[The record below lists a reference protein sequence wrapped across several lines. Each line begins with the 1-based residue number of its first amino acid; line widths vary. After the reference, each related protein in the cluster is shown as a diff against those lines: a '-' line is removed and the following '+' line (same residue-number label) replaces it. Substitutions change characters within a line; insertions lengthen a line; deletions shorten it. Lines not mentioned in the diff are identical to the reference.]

1 LSAIA
6 EARRM
11 SKVRTVTTALRRFV
25 ATSFGAAV
33 AGGLVVAIV
42 GLIAIGAGWVKS
54 SNDDQSSALAATPL
68 PQPTT
73 REVSGKGLT
82 VNQIYQQDSPGVA
95 FIRAQSAPRPASP
108 LNPFGGGGGG
118 IATGSGF
125 VIDHEG
131 HVLTNAHV
139 VDGADQIQVTLGNT
153 DNSEPVSAKVV
164 GKDPSTD
171 VALLQV
177 DAPSDELHPV
187 SFGDSS
193 QLQVGD
199 SVVAIG
205 NPFGL
210 DRTVTTGIVSAL
222 QREIKAP
229 NGFTINNV
237 IQTDA
242 AINPGNSGGPLLDA
256 DGRVIGINSQIESAG
271 GGGNVGIGFAV
282 PINTARQVVDQLLSG
297 GQVEHAFLGLSGTDL
312 TPDIADVLNL
322 PVKQGALVQT
332 VVPDGPADKAGVKG
346 GNATVSINGQQIRA
360 GGDVITAI
368 DGKSVT
374 GMDDVINVVNQKQPG
389 DDVQLSLSHGD
400 QQRTVTV
407 TLGNRPANASG

>member
-1 LSAIA
+1 
-6 EARRM
+6 M
-11 SKVRTVTTALRRFV
+11 SKVRPVIDALGRFV
-25 ATSFGAAV
+25 RTSFGAALM
-33 AGGLVVAIV
+33 GGLVVGIV
-42 GLIAIGAGWVKS
+42 GLIAIAAGWVKS
-54 SNDDQSSALAATPL
+54 ESDNGAPALAATPL
-68 PQPTT
+68 PQPAP
-73 REVSGKGLT
+73 REASGKGLT

-95 FIRAQSAPRPASP
+95 FIQAQSAQQPASP

-118 IATGSGF
+118 TATGSGF
-125 VIDHEG
+125 VIDHAG
-131 HVLTNAHV
+131 HILTNAHV
-139 VDGADQIQVTLGNT
+139 VDGAQKIEVTLGNT
-153 DNSEPVSAKVV
+153 DNSQPVSAQVV

-171 VALLQV
+171 VALLKV
-177 DAPSDELHPV
+177 SAPSDQLHPL
-187 SFGDSS
+187 SLGNSS

-256 DGRVIGINSQIESAG
+256 GGRVIGINSQIESPG

-282 PINTARQVVDQLLSG
+282 PINTAHQVVQQLLANG
-297 GQVEHAFLGLSGTDL
+297 KVEHAFLGISGTDL
-312 TPDIADVLNL
+312 TPQIADLLNL

-332 VVPDGPADKAGVKG
+332 VVPNGPADKAGVKG
-346 GNATVSINGQQIRA
+346 GSATVSINGQQIRA
-360 GGDVITAI
+360 GGDVITAV
-368 DGKSVT
+368 DGKPVT
-374 GMDDVINVVNQKQPG
+374 GMNDVISAVNAKQPG
-389 DDVQLSLSHGD
+389 DQVQLSLSHGS
-400 QQRTVTV
+400 QNRTVTV
-407 TLGNRPANASG
+407 TLANRPANATG

>member
-1 LSAIA
+1 
-6 EARRM
+6 M
-11 SKVRTVTTALRRFV
+11 SKVRLVTNALGRFV
-25 ATSFGAAV
+25 RTSFGAAV

-42 GLIAIGAGWVKS
+42 GLIAITAGWVKS
-54 SNDDQSSALAATPL
+54 SGDEVSALTATPL
-68 PQPTT
+68 PQPAP
-73 REVSGKGLT
+73 RLASGKGLT
-82 VNQIYQQDSPGVA
+82 VNQIYEQDSPGVV
-95 FIRAQSAPRPASP
+95 FIQAQSAPRPASP
-108 LNPFGGGGGG
+108 LNPFGGGGGS
-118 IATGSGF
+118 ATGSGF
-125 VIDHEG
+125 VIDHAG
-131 HVLTNAHV
+131 HILTNAHV
-139 VDGADQIQVTLGNT
+139 VDGAQRIEVTLGNT
-153 DNSEPVSAKVV
+153 DTSQPVSARVV

-171 VALLQV
+171 LALLEV
-177 DAPSDELHPV
+177 NAPSDQLHPLAL
-187 SFGDSS
+187 GDSS

-242 AINPGNSGGPLLDA
+242 AINPGNSGGPLLGA

-282 PINTARQVVDQLLSG
+282 PINTAHEVVQQLLANG
-297 GQVEHAFLGLSGTDL
+297 TVEHAFLGITGTDV
-312 TPDIADVLNL
+312 TPQLADVLNL
-322 PVKQGALVQT
+322 SVKQGALVQS
-332 VVPDGPADKAGVKG
+332 VVSGGPADKAGVKG
-346 GNATVSINGQQIRA
+346 GHATVSIGGQQVRA

-368 DGKSVT
+368 DGQAVS
-374 GMDDVINVVNQKQPG
+374 GMDDVISVVNQKQPG
-389 DDVQLSLSHGD
+389 DEVQLSLSDGS

-407 TLGNRPANASG
+407 TLGNRPATAKP